1 MGQHGKTTIATAWI
15 VAGAGLLWLF
25 SGALNG
31 WMLAHQVRLPAQFT
45 RMLFPETI
53 AMRTWQSAQPW
64 PILLTLFS
72 VLALMAFT
80 LLLLRGAGMRAGKQA
95 GDQPIGFLAVWMSIV
110 LAGFATATF
119 ASLGYVIASW
129 PPARLAWLLDG
140 VQPALLAAGYWGIIW
155 GWLPALAGTLAMKS
169 AKPLPGPKASLRQ
182 PDAMPLLVAGLLA
195 VILVVT
201 VPSAYNYTKESQSP
215 QAAPPPPAAPSP
227 TPYGWPDRS
236 DAFQPAGENW
246 CSGEGVSISWHEPEG
261 ATGHRGMAFDLTNA
275 GAGPCVLESY
285 PDIAFN
291 NADGWAIEV
300 LVVHGGSFMTDDP
313 GVSAITLLPG
323 QGARAF
329 LGWNAMAAA
338 GDVRTGTML
347 VAPYAGTLRHSSP
360 VDLDIIDGG
369 AVSVTAWELI
379 PEPAGTNKSTRPNP

>member
-1 MGQHGKTTIATAWI
+1 MGQHGKTAIGTARI
-15 VAGAGLLWLF
+15 VAGAGILWLF

-53 AMRTWQSAQPW
+53 TMRTWQSAQPW
-64 PILLTLFS
+64 PILLSLFS

-95 GDQPIGFLAVWMSIV
+95 GNHPIGFLSMWMSIV
-110 LAGFATATF
+110 LAGFATAAF
-119 ASLGYVIASW
+119 ASLGDVIASW

-169 AKPLPGPKASLRQ
+169 AKPIPDPKTARRR
-182 PDAMPLLVAGLLA
+182 PDAMPLLVAGMLA

-201 VPSAYNYTKESQSP
+201 IPAAYNYTEETQTP
-215 QAAPPPPAAPSP
+215 QAAPPPTEAPSP

-236 DAFQPAGENW
+236 DAFQPTGENW
-246 CSGEGVSISWHEPEG
+246 CAGEGVSISWHEPEG
-261 ATGHRGMAFDLTNA
+261 ATGHRGMAFDLTNT
-275 GAGPCVLESY
+275 GTGPCIVESY

-291 NADGWAIEV
+291 NAEGWAIDV

-323 QGARAF
+323 QSARAF

-369 AVSVTAWELI
+369 AVSVTAWELVKD
-379 PEPAGTNKSTRPNP
+379 PTGTNKSTRPAP

>member
-1 MGQHGKTTIATAWI
+1 MGQHGKITIGTAWI
-15 VAGAGLLWLF
+15 VVGAGIGWLF

-31 WMLAHQVRLPAQFT
+31 WLLTQQVRLPAQFT

-64 PILLTLFS
+64 PILLAVFS

-80 LLLLRGAGMRAGKQA
+80 LLLLRGAGIRAGKRA
-95 GDQPIGFLAVWMSIV
+95 GDQPIGFLAAWMSIV
-110 LAGFATATF
+110 LAGFAAAAF

-155 GWLPALAGTLAMKS
+155 GWMPALAGTLVMKS
-169 AKPLPGPKASLRQ
+169 AKPLPAPKAARRR
-182 PDAMPLLVAGLLA
+182 PDAMVLLIAGLLA
-195 VILVVT
+195 VILVAT
-201 VPSAYNYTKESQSP
+201 IPAAYNYTNETQAP
-215 QAAPPPPAAPSP
+215 QAAPPQPATPSP
-227 TPYGWPDRS
+227 TPYGWSDRS
-236 DAFQPAGENW
+236 DSFQAAGENW

-261 ATGHRGMAFDLTNA
+261 ATGHRGMGFDLTNT
-275 GAGPCVLESY
+275 GTGPCVLESY

-291 NADGWAIEV
+291 NAEGWAMDV

-323 QGARAF
+323 QSARAF

-338 GDVRTGTML
+338 GDMRTGTML

-369 AVSVTAWELI
+369 AVSLTAWEPI
-379 PEPAGTNKSTRPNP
+379 KEETGAQKSTLPKP

>member
-1 MGQHGKTTIATAWI
+1 MGQHGKTTIGTAWI
-15 VAGAGLLWLF
+15 VAGAGIGWLF
-25 SGALNG
+25 NGALNG
-31 WMLAHQVRLPAQFT
+31 WMLTHQVRLPAQFT

-64 PILLTLFS
+64 PILLSLFS

-80 LLLLRGAGMRAGKQA
+80 LLLLRGAGMRAGKQ
-95 GDQPIGFLAVWMSIV
+95 PLGFLATWMIVV
-110 LAGFATATF
+110 LAGFATATI
-119 ASLGYVIASW
+119 ASLGYVIATW

-140 VQPALLAAGYWGIIW
+140 AQPALLAAGYWGIIW

-169 AKPLPGPKASLRQ
+169 AKPVPDPKAARRQ
-182 PDAMPLLVAGLLA
+182 PEAMPLLVAGLLA

-201 VPSAYNYTKESQSP
+201 IPAAYNYTNETQTP
-215 QAAPPPPAAPSP
+215 QAAPPPDAPSP

-246 CSGEGVSISWHEPEG
+246 CSGEGVSISWDEPEG
-261 ATGHRGMAFDLTNA
+261 ATGHRGMGFDLTNT
-275 GAGPCVLESY
+275 GIGPCVLESY

-291 NADGWAIEV
+291 NAEGWAIEV

-313 GVSAITLLPG
+313 GVSTITLLPG
-323 QGARAF
+323 QSARAF

-347 VAPYAGTLRHSSP
+347 VAPYAGTMRHSSP
-360 VDLDIIDGG
+360 VDLDIVDGG
-369 AVSVTAWELI
+369 AVSVTAWEPV
-379 PEPAGTNKSTRPNP
+379 PEAAGTNKRTRPNP